1 MDIRNTLTTKQ
12 DSALTQ
18 ALFTL
23 QTLSDAD
30 SILILDFLQE
40 HGEASLL
47 DLTIATGLHIDT
59 IETQLDLLCQTKTV
73 QPRSTIYENY
83 YHLNRGR
90 LARVAAIAGKL
101 VKGRK

>member
-1 MDIRNTLTTKQ
+1 MNIWNTVATKQ
-12 DSALTQ
+12 EPALAQ

-30 SILILDFLQE
+30 SIPILDFLQE

-47 DLTIATGLHIDT
+47 DLAIATGLDVNT
-59 IETQLDLLCQTKTV
+59 LEMQLDLLGRTKIV
-73 QPRSTIYENY
+73 RLSGTIYGNY